1 MFRSAMLLM
10 LLANTSAF
18 GAAPSY
24 SLTKTIPLGA
34 PDRWDYLTFDAASHR
49 LFVSHLDHTD
59 ILDAKTGAQLGKL
72 AGLNGAHGQAV
83 AADGT
88 IWADSGKTAQVTAF
102 DAKSL
107 AAVATLPAGTG
118 ADAVIA
124 DPAGKL
130 VAVMNGDGK
139 TVTLVDTA
147 TRKVRADVNL
157 GGEPEFAAADAA
169 GHIYINIAS
178 TKEIVALDTK
188 QARVT
193 ARYAVPGCSSPHG
206 LAMDAQ
212 TRRLFVSCVNAV
224 LQVVDADK
232 GSVLQTLPIGR
243 GTDAA
248 AFDPA
253 RHLVFSSNGEGSLSV
268 FHEDAKGVLT
278 ALGDVPTLP
287 GARTMAVDPESGRI
301 FLVTADLDGT
311 QPPPGGGR
319 VHYRF
324 APGSL
329 KLLFLDPAVR

>member
-10 LLANTSAF
+10 LLATTAAS
-18 GAAPSY
+18 GATPAY
-24 SLTKTIPLGA
+24 SITKTIPLGA
-34 PDRWDYLTFDAASHR
+34 PDRWDYLTLDAASHR

-88 IWADSGKTAQVTAF
+88 IWADSGKTAKVTAF
-102 DAKSL
+102 DPKTL
-107 AAVATLPAGTG
+107 AATATLPAGTD

-124 DPAGKL
+124 DPSGKV

-139 TVTLVDTA
+139 SVTLVDTA
-147 TRKVRADVNL
+147 TRMVRADVAL
-157 GGEPEFAAADAA
+157 GGEPEFAAADNA
-169 GHIYINIAS
+169 GHIYINLAS
-178 TKEIVALDTK
+178 TKEIAVIDTV
-188 QARVT
+188 QTVVS
-193 ARYAVPGCSSPHG
+193 ARYAVPGCTSPHG

-224 LQVVDADK
+224 LQVVDADN
-232 GSVLQTLPIGR
+232 GHVLQTLPIGH

-248 AFDPA
+248 AFDPG

-268 FHEDAKGVLT
+268 FHEDAHGALT
-278 ALGDVPTLP
+278 SLGDVPTLP

-301 FLVTADLDGT
+301 FLVTAELDGT
-311 QPPPGGGR
+311 QPPPEGGR
-319 VHYRF
+319 VHYKF
-324 APGSL
+324 KPGSV
-329 KLLFLDPAVR
+329 KLLFLDPATH